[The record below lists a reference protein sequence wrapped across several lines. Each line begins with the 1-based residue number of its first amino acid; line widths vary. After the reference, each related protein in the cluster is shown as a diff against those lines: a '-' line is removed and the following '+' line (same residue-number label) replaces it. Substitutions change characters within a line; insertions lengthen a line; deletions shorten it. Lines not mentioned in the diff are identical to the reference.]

1 LVTGGGG
8 VKDLVGFFDFFF
20 FFAVFFF
27 FVFSTVEEPSD
38 TALPGERLVDFVADL
53 DPVRPV
59 FVFVVVVVFVGLLD
73 VVDDVDVVDDLGA
86 VEVEVE
92 VEVEVVGGCWRV
104 VVTVTDGV
112 VEVAGGQVWETLMI
126 GSWTGSCSVLGSVP
140 GGTLWNVNCW
150 PPWTVTTTVQPSADA
165 AGIAPRPKTANRQNA
180 VRTATA
186 TVGLRLL
193 NTVACSSRGVPRAN
207 SSQLRSQVGLG

>member
-1 LVTGGGG
+1 M
-8 VKDLVGFFDFFF
+8 
-20 FFAVFFF
+20 
-27 FVFSTVEEPSD
+27 
-38 TALPGERLVDFVADL
+38 
-53 DPVRPV
+53 
-59 FVFVVVVVFVGLLD
+59 VVFVGLLD
-73 VVDDVDVVDDLGA
+73 VVGVLDVVDDLGA

-92 VEVEVVGGCWRV
+92 VEVEVVGGCWSV

-112 VEVAGGQVWETLMI
+112 VEVGGGQVWETLMI
-126 GSWTGSCSVLGSVP
+126 GSWTGRGSVLGSVP
-140 GGTLWNVNCW
+140 GGTFWNVNCW

-165 AGIAPRPKTANRQNA
+165 VGIAPRPKTANRQNA
-180 VRTATA
+180 VRAATA